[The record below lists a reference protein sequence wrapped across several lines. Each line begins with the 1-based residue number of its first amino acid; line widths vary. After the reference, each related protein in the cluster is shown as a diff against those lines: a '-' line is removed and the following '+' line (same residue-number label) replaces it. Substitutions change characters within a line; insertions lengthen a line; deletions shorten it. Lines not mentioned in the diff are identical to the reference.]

1 MADIELTI
9 SKMTKS
15 KLGIV
20 DESPKPAQ
28 PDPTLTIAKI
38 EAVVADIRRIE
49 QCNGY
54 HGIAEIH
61 GIPVGLVERMHRA
74 VKARIAELTTTA
86 VEPEERG

>member
-1 MADIELTI
+1 MADIEGTI
-9 SKMTKS
+9 SKLTKS

-20 DESPKPAQ
+20 EPKPAG
-28 PDPTLTIAKI
+28 PPADPTLTIAKI

-54 HGIAEIH
+54 HGIADIH

-74 VKARIAELTTTA
+74 VKARITELTGTA
-86 VEPEERG
+86 VDPGEIG